1 MSCSI
6 GKRATTCTSGSSS
19 RAYNGSALT
28 NTTGGSCTNLVSG
41 HSATFSGHK
50 GTITN
55 VGSVA
60 NTFGSVAIKNSGGAD
75 ISGNY
80 TIATANGTL
89 TVTKANATCPKF
101 VGYEGNYDGDD
112 HSIIPTSGA
121 GGGTIQFSSDN
132 SNWSATNPSRTNGG
146 TQTTYVRVVGDSN
159 HNTVS
164 CGSATITIK
173 NVTVTT
179 TFNPNGAT
187 LTSQSCSTTTSGVV
201 KCSCS
206 IGNSSGC
213 VVTSPAIIAPSNSPT
228 VVGFGTSAGSHSN
241 SWSPKTQKT
250 IYYNTGDHSY
260 YAQTKH
266 EASYKGSFNGTTE
279 PGVSSISTPNE
290 VTCSVTTTW
299 NNATPATSCPIKSPT
314 ITPTTGNNVNGS
326 PAGWYNNSGT
336 RITDS
341 GGTITLSSNQT
352 FTARANI
359 TASGVT
365 YSDTYSIG
373 CSTVQCAID
382 KINTLLK

>member
-1 MSCSI
+1 MT
-6 GKRATTCTSGSSS
+6 KPSSPS
-19 RAYNGSALT
+19 NKTYNGSSQPSGISCPSGS
-28 NTTGGSCTNLVSG
+28 TTGGT
-41 HSATFSGHK
+41 T
-50 GTITN
+50 
-55 VGSVA
+55 
-60 NTFGSVAIKNSGGAD
+60 
-75 ISGNY
+75 
-80 TIATANGTL
+80 
-89 TVTKANATCPKF
+89 
-101 VGYEGNYDGDD
+101 
-112 HSIIPTSGA
+112 
-121 GGGTIQFSSDN
+121 
-132 SNWSATNPSRTNGG
+132 SATNAGTYSQTCTPDGNHQWSDKTTTAASISWTIVPKAIGTTTITLSSTSFTYNGSSQKATVTVKDGSTTLTEG
-146 TQTTYVRVVGDSN
+146 THY
-159 HNTVS
+159 TVS
-164 CGSATITIK
+164 YPTDTTSAGTKTITITGK
-173 NVTVTT
+173 GNYGSSTTKTYSIGNKTVKTV
-179 TFNPNGAT
+179 FNPNGAT
-187 LTSQSCSTTTSGVV
+187 LTAQSQSNPSSCSTISGVV

-206 IGNSSGC
+206 IGTSSGC
-213 VVTSPAIIAPSNSPT
+213 VVTSPAITAPSNSPT
-228 VVGFGTSAGSHSN
+228 VVGFGSSTDSHSN
-241 SWSPKTQKT
+241 SWSQKSQKT

-266 EASYKGSFNGTTE
+266 EASYKGSFNGTSE